1 MPAFNEWI
9 VTDGCADMP
18 KSLLNSMESLTITTL
33 NTFPPV
39 NFDPFGGLFMLII
52 NATTY
57 TPDDGSFTVT
67 GRQINWTSSFISVN
81 PGDTVVAVYSY
92 EG

>member
-1 MPAFNEWI
+1 MNEWI
-9 VTDGCADMP
+9 ITDGCGTMP
-18 KSLLNSMESLTITTL
+18 TSLLISMESLTITVA
-33 NTFPPV
+33 NSFPLVAFNPV
-39 NFDPFGGLFMLII
+39 GGLFMLII

-57 TPDDGSFTVT
+57 TPDDGSFSVVD
-67 GRQINWTSSFISVN
+67 RQILWSSTMITVS